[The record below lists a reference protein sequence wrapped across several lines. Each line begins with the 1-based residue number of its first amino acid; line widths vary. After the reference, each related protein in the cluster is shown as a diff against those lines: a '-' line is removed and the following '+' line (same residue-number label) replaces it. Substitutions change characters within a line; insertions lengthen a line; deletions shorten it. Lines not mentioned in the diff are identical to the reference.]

1 MKFLFDFFPI
11 LLFFAVY
18 KIYDIYTATAVLI
31 AACVVQ
37 VTGFWLKNRRF
48 ETAHIVTLT
57 LVLVFGGATL
67 LLHDEMF
74 IKWKLTVLY
83 WLFAAA
89 CIGSQFIG
97 SKCLIER
104 MMGSQFALPSEIWIR
119 LNMAWATFFMIIG
132 VLNLYVVYNFDTD
145 TWVNFKLFGV
155 MGLMLAFTIA
165 QAIYVMPYLETD
177 PAADE

>member
-31 AACVVQ
+31 VACVVQ

-48 ETAHIVTLT
+48 ETVHIVTLV

-83 WLFAAA
+83 WLFAVAY
-89 CIGSQFIG
+89 IGSQFIG

-104 MMGSQFALPSEIWIR
+104 MLGNQFSLPTEIWLR

-145 TWVNFKLFGV
+145 TWVYFKMFGV
-155 MGLMLAFTIA
+155 MGLLLAFTIA
-165 QAIYVMPYLETD
+165 QAIYVVPYLETD